1 MNAAATTME
10 RHRAWRGPAL
20 LSFGFRPFFLLG
32 ALWAAL
38 AMALWVAM
46 LAGELTLPTAFD
58 PVSWHAHEFL
68 FGYLGAIIAGFL
80 LTAVP
85 NWTGRLPVTG
95 WPLAGL
101 VAAWLAGR
109 VAVSVSQGLA
119 PLAVAAADLALV
131 AALAVLLVRE
141 IIVGRNWRNLP
152 VVGLLVLFGC
162 ANALFHSEAASGV
175 YAAQGM
181 GLRLGLSAVLMM
193 IAVIGG
199 RIVPSFTRNWL
210 TRQGAGRLPVPP
222 MQSFDL
228 AALGVLLA
236 ALLAWVVAPF
246 AAFTGMAL
254 ALAGGLHL
262 ARMARWA
269 GDRTFAEPLVT
280 VLHVGYAFVPLG
292 ALVGAVEILGYGW
305 IGPGSAQH
313 LWTAGGLGLM
323 TLAVM
328 TRATLGHTGRA
339 LTAGRGTMAIYAA
352 VVVAVLARIAAGAW
366 PEAADAL
373 HSLSGMCWIGAFAGF
388 AALYGPM
395 LLRPRQAA
403 G

>member
-1 MNAAATTME
+1 MTTAATMK
-10 RHRAWRGPAL
+10 RHRAWRGPAVL
-20 LSFGFRPFFLLG
+20 GFGFRPFFLLG

-38 AMALWVAM
+38 AMGLWMAM
-46 LAGELTLPTAFD
+46 LAGKLALQTAFD
-58 PVSWHAHEFL
+58 PVTWHAHEFL

-101 VAAWLAGR
+101 TAAWLAGR
-109 VAVSVSQGLA
+109 VAVSFSQGL
-119 PLAVAAADLALV
+119 PPMAVAAADLALV
-131 AALAVLLVRE
+131 AALALLLGRE
-141 IIVGRNWRNLP
+141 IVVGRNWKNLP

-162 ANALFHSEAASGV
+162 ANALFHWEAARGA
-175 YAAQGM
+175 YAAQGT
-181 GLRLGLSAVLMM
+181 GLRLGLAAVLMM

-210 TRQGAGRLPVPP
+210 MKQGTGRLPAPP
-222 MQSFDL
+222 MQRFDL
-228 AALGVLLA
+228 VALGVLLA
-236 ALLAWVVAPF
+236 AFLAWVAVPF
-246 AAFTGMAL
+246 AIFTGIAL
-254 ALAGGLHL
+254 AFAGLMHL
-262 ARMARWA
+262 VRMARWA

-280 VLHVGYAFVPLG
+280 VLHLGYAFVPLG
-292 ALVGAVEILGYGW
+292 ALAGAAEILGSGW
-305 IGPGSAQH
+305 FGAVSAQH
-313 LWTAGGLGLM
+313 LWMAGGIGLM

-339 LTAGRGTMAIYAA
+339 LTAGRGTVAIYAA
-352 VVVAVLARIAAGAW
+352 VICAALARIGAGAW
-366 PEAADAL
+366 PEVAGVL
-373 HSLSGMCWIGAFAGF
+373 HSLSGASWIAAFAGF

-395 LLRPRQAA
+395 LLRPRQPA